1 MLLRLR
7 VELPDQPG
15 SLGRVT
21 WTLGVLGAD
30 VAQIYVLE
38 RNSGRALDD
47 ITMEWRGQP
56 RDRLLSSL
64 RSIPGVR
71 PVGLWAARS
80 TPEAMPEAGVIASM
94 VTNPSRALATL
105 MDAAP
110 LVLAANWACV
120 TDATGEVLMASP
132 EAPAHARLPD
142 GVPARAVAVT
152 DGARLARAPVPG
164 GLVLTVAREEGPVF
178 HRTELGRL
186 QHMLDVLGCLPDV
199 TGAEPVGPAAARVS

>member
-7 VELPDQPG
+7 IELPDQPG

-47 ITMEWRGQP
+47 ITVEWRGQP

-71 PVGLWAARS
+71 PIGLWAARS
-80 TPEAMPEAGVIASM
+80 TLRRCPKQG
-94 VTNPSRALATL
+94 
-105 MDAAP
+105 
-110 LVLAANWACV
+110 
-120 TDATGEVLMASP
+120 
-132 EAPAHARLPD
+132 
-142 GVPARAVAVT
+142 
-152 DGARLARAPVPG
+152 
-164 GLVLTVAREEGPVF
+164 
-178 HRTELGRL
+178 
-186 QHMLDVLGCLPDV
+186 
-199 TGAEPVGPAAARVS
+199 

>member
-38 RNSGRALDD
+38 REAGRALDD
-47 ITMEWRGQP
+47 ITLEWRGHP

-80 TPEAMPEAGVIASM
+80 TPEAMPEAAVIASM
-94 VTNPSRALATL
+94 VTAPARALSTL

-120 TDATGEVLMASP
+120 ANSAGAVLMASP
-132 EAPAHARLPD
+132 EAPAHPRLPE
-142 GVPARAVAVT
+142 GFRTRVVAVT
-152 DGARLARAPVPG
+152 DGARLARAPLPG
-164 GLVLTVAREEGPVF
+164 GLVLTVAREDGPAF

-186 QHMLDVLGCLPDV
+186 QHMLDVLACLSDV
-199 TGAEPVGPAAARVS
+199 VGPEPVGARRANG

>member
-7 VELPDQPG
+7 IELPDQPG

-38 RNSGRALDD
+38 RDSGRALDD
-47 ITMEWRGQP
+47 ITLEWHGQP

-94 VTNPSRALATL
+94 VTASHRALATL

-120 TDATGEVLMASP
+120 SDERGEVRMTSP
-132 EAPAHARLPD
+132 AAPAHPRLPE
-142 GVPARAVAVT
+142 GLPTRVIAVT
-152 DGARLARAPVPG
+152 EGARLARAPLPG
-164 GLVLTVAREEGPVF
+164 DLVLTVAREDGPPF

-199 TGAEPVGPAAARVS
+199 VLPEPVGTR

>member
-7 VELPDQPG
+7 IELPDQPG

-38 RNSGRALDD
+38 RDTGRALDD
-47 ITMEWRGQP
+47 ITLEWRGQP

-94 VTNPSRALATL
+94 VTAPARALTTL
-105 MDAAP
+105 MDGAP
-110 LVLAANWACV
+110 LVLAATWACV
-120 TDATGEVLMASP
+120 ADGNGEVLLASP
-132 EAPAHARLPD
+132 DAPGHPRLPE
-142 GVPARAVAVT
+142 GIPARPVAVT
-152 DGARLARAPVPG
+152 EGARLARAPLPG
-164 GLVLTVAREEGPVF
+164 SQVLTVAREDGPAF

-186 QHMLDVLGCLPDV
+186 QHMLDVLACLPKEDLS
-199 TGAEPVGPAAARVS
+199 EPVGARRGS